1 MPFTYN
7 RETNTWTQ
15 TPGEGRILRED
26 DAIWEDDEENNFGE
40 DYDYESDSESES
52 DEDESES
59 DEEEATSPSPR
70 PPTQNPAVTRDQQ
83 AHATRTEILRI
94 LRRS

>member
-15 TPGEGRILRED
+15 TPGAGRIPRED

-40 DYDYESDSESES
+40 DIDYESES
-52 DEDESES
+52 DEDVESES
-59 DEEEATSPSPR
+59 EEEDPSSR
-70 PPTQNPAVTRDQQ
+70 PPTQNPAVTRDQN
-83 AHATRTEILRI
+83 AKATRGEILRI
-94 LRRS
+94 LHRC

>member
-15 TPGEGRILRED
+15 TPGAGRIPRED
-26 DAIWEDDEENNFGE
+26 DAIWEDDEENNYGE
-40 DYDYESDSESES
+40 DYDYES
-52 DEDESES
+52 ES
-59 DEEEATSPSPR
+59 DEEE
-70 PPTQNPAVTRDQQ
+70 PPTPPSRLLTQSAAVTRDQRAQ
-83 AHATRTEILRI
+83 ATRSEILRI